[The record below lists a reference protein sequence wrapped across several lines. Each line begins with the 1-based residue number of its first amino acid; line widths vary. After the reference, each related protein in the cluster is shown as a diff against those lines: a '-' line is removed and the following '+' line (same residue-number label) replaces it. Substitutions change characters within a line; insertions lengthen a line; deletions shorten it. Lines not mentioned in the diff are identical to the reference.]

1 MKKFLTIFSTC
12 VCLTA
17 FVGCSYII
25 DEGKDVID
33 NKNNQIENVENN
45 NTQTPTEE
53 ELKEYSFEYTDV
65 HFTHSPSEN
74 IKISIT
80 YPQFKDTKLS
90 NLNSCI
96 EEFAK
101 SKFKNVISDISD
113 TESVTLEETYS
124 VSYADT
130 ELVSISSKGNLTSS
144 ALPYPSLTNTSI
156 NINPITLKEYSITDL
171 LEINA
176 ELISK
181 IRTTSAEKEGFNE
194 YLSNISDDDLRVQ
207 LLSSKFYR
215 TDKNIVVL
223 FEVPHAVGDIIE
235 VTID

>member
-25 DEGKDVID
+25 DEGKDVTD
-33 NKNNQIENVENN
+33 NKNNQIENN
-45 NTQTPTEE
+45 NTQTPTEK

-156 NINPITLKEYSITDL
+156 NINPIALKEYSITDL

-181 IRTTSAEKEGFNE
+181 IRTISAEIEGFNE

-215 TDKNIVVL
+215 TNKNIVVL
-223 FEVPHAVGDIIE
+223 FEVPHAIGDIVE

>member
-1 MKKFLTIFSTC
+1 M
-12 VCLTA
+12 
-17 FVGCSYII
+17 
-25 DEGKDVID
+25 
-33 NKNNQIENVENN
+33 
-45 NTQTPTEE
+45 
-53 ELKEYSFEYTDV
+53 
-65 HFTHSPSEN
+65 
-74 IKISIT
+74 
-80 YPQFKDTKLS
+80 
-90 NLNSCI
+90 
-96 EEFAK
+96 
-101 SKFKNVISDISD
+101 
-113 TESVTLEETYS
+113 
-124 VSYADT
+124 
-130 ELVSISSKGNLTSS
+130 
-144 ALPYPSLTNTSI
+144 